1 MTIGARHNGAAGST
15 PATAT
20 TIQRQRQQRQP
31 QTFIDNLTTPPAQRH
46 HGPQGPRRRARLID
60 APATATAAAGAV
72 RTATAAR
79 TTRNPSRP
87 RQRQP
92 RAARKGHAR
101 STDRPTPAT
110 PPQGP
115 QTGRQRAPRNAAKVQ
130 YQPQPTTPPAATE
143 KATAGKV
150 CTKASRTAA
159 RRATLDTSQNRQR
172 GDGSASLAK
181 TQGANGPHRTKAGR
195 IPNGRRPAGVVPGL
209 NDLNGCAP
217 NT

>member
-1 MTIGARHNGAAGST
+1 MSTVTAGAGVVAIIQKVTNAEDAAEI
-15 PATAT
+15 AVKAVAT
-20 TIQRQRQQRQP
+20 TE
-31 QTFIDNLTTPPAQRH
+31 
-46 HGPQGPRRRARLID
+46 
-60 APATATAAAGAV
+60 GA
-72 RTATAAR
+72 
-79 TTRNPSRP
+79 
-87 RQRQP
+87 
-92 RAARKGHAR
+92 
-101 STDRPTPAT
+101 
-110 PPQGP
+110 
-115 QTGRQRAPRNAAKVQ
+115 
-130 YQPQPTTPPAATE
+130 AATE

-172 GDGSASLAK
+172 GDGGASLAK